1 MKIVNPMLL
10 KQQKLHKKKNEKE
23 KIKELLEKVHELF

>member
-23 KIKELLEKVHELF
+23 KNQRIVRKSS